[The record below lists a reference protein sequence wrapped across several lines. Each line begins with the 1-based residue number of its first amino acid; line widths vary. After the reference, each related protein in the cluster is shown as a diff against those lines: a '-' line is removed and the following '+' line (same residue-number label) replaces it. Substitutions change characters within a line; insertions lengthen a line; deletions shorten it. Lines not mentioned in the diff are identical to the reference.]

1 VYPASTGILGLI
13 WFLNLICSIE
23 VHLSF
28 WFRFLWSRVELVIIV
43 RGLCSNLG
51 LLFQYKNF
59 HYLLHVKNI
68 KQIFIIKNVIKPN
81 LFLIFLLPYT
91 HLMGQPTFACWYLA
105 RATAKITEPKI
116 WLNYTTIHKVH
127 FIYNKPEYNN
137 TLAFSLNL
145 TFVNKSILFFSELQ
159 NLSSPASKATGI
171 DKLDWMKLLNTT
183 PRNSLSATACSSELF
198 RPDYFSQDCQH
209 LHLFYSIIWYQDTA
223 EQCDDCQRWLDSLNC
238 CWTIYHFSKVY
249 CFLTIYYLSFP
260 CYLFSYLIYLHLCPF
275 LSTHSTFIVPNSSS
289 LKSSC
294 SYFSLIAFQQ

>member
-1 VYPASTGILGLI
+1 MYPASTGILGLI

-159 NLSSPASKATGI
+159 NKSSQQSNRDWQAGLNEATEYHSK
-171 DKLDWMKLLNTT
+171 KQ
-183 PRNSLSATACSSELF
+183 SLSHCL
-198 RPDYFSQDCQH
+198 
-209 LHLFYSIIWYQDTA
+209 LI
-223 EQCDDCQRWLDSLNC
+223 
-238 CWTIYHFSKVY
+238 WTIQTWLFFTRLSTFTSV
-249 CFLTIYYLSFP
+249 LLYYLIP
-260 CYLFSYLIYLHLCPF
+260 RYCRA
-275 LSTHSTFIVPNSSS
+275 VW
-289 LKSSC
+289 
-294 SYFSLIAFQQ
+294 